1 MKIEYALVEN
11 MYDLM
16 EKVEFFEHLQLD
28 SDGD

>member
-11 MYDLM
+11 IYDLI
-16 EKVEFFEHLQLD
+16 EKVEFFEHWQVD